1 MTPDGVL
8 MVRPQHFGYNPET
21 AASNAFQQN
30 TIIEN
35 AQTRALAEFD
45 AMVLQLRN
53 RGVEVIV
60 APDQPNVICPDA
72 VFPNNWFCI
81 MPDGK
86 FVLFPMM
93 AESRRKEINPEVKD
107 LLNQKT
113 TLKDTID
120 LSGKTAENQFLEGTG
135 SIVFD
140 HQFKLAYACESP
152 RTDLKL
158 LEELCQKI
166 GYRAITFL
174 ATDASGKAIYHTNV
188 LMAVGEKVVIHCS
201 ESIDNV
207 LERAMLIETIRQ
219 SGKTLLEISFAQ
231 MNEFAGNAFEVKSKN
246 GNHWILSTTAWNAL
260 NNEQKEMLGGE
271 SGVCAVHI
279 PTIEKLGGGS
289 ARCMMAGWFLIDNG

>member
-21 AASNAFQQN
+21 AASNAFQKN

-60 APDQPNVICPDA
+60 APDQPNIICPDA
-72 VFPNNWFCI
+72 VFPNNWFCV

-93 AESRRKEINPEVKD
+93 AESRRKEINTGVAA
-107 LLNQKT
+107 LLREKT
-113 TLKDTID
+113 NLSETID
-120 LSGKTAENQFLEGTG
+120 LSEHAAQNRFLEGTG

-140 HQFKLAYACESP
+140 HQHKLAYACESP

-158 LEELCQKI
+158 LEELCRKI
-166 GYRAITFL
+166 GYCAITFL
-174 ATDASGKAIYHTNV
+174 ANDASGKAIYHTNV
-188 LMAVGEKVVIHCS
+188 LMAVGEKVVIICS
-201 ESIDNV
+201 ESIDNL
-207 LERAMLIETIRQ
+207 LERAMLIETIRKT
-219 SGKTLLEISFAQ
+219 GKTLLEISFAQ
-231 MNEFAGNAFEVKSKN
+231 MNEFAGNAFEVKSIN
-246 GNHWILSTTAWNAL
+246 GNLWVLSQTAWNVL
-260 NNEQKEMLGGE
+260 SSEQKETLGGE
-271 SGVCAVHI
+271 SGVCAVSI